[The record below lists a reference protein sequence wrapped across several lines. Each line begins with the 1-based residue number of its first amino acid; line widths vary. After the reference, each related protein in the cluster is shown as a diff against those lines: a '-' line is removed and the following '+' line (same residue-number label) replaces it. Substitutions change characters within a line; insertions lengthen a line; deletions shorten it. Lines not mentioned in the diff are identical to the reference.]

1 MKNGT
6 KVTTAAMWKARRAEI
21 LDDFEREVYGR
32 RPKNI
37 PKVTWTVTST
47 TDSTSGTIPTIVK
60 QLVGHVDNSAAPAIN
75 VDIQATLT
83 TPKNAS
89 GPVPVMLIFSGAGF
103 GFPAAAPAARA
114 GGAPAAAV
122 PARGP
127 APAPTPCDNPT
138 AKAYFAAHPDGPPP
152 APVAA
157 RGAGA
162 PGGFGRGAGGT
173 PPAPCSTGPCAQL
186 LARGWGYATFNTG
199 SVQADNGGGLTAG
212 IIGLV
217 NKGQHRA
224 PDDWGV
230 LSAWAW
236 GASRVLDYFETDKA
250 VDAKMVGLEGHS
262 RWGKATIVA
271 MAFDERFAIA
281 YVSSSGEGGAK
292 LHRRKF
298 GELVQNV
305 AATNEYHWMAE
316 NHTKYAADWNAM
328 PVDSHE
334 LDRAVRAAARLHQR
348 RQGTEHESG
357 RHHQAE
363 GRRHRRGDQR
373 RVGGRERQL
382 PGRRGREP
390 GLQAA
395 RREAAVHHAVPADRN
410 AGRRR
415 HRVPPAQRR
424 PHRRAELADVPG
436 HDGEVCEEEIA
447 FVMNKPGTFLIF
459 AAVLGALASG
469 CRGTQRSSGGKD
481 VPVTKTLKM
490 KIPDKVAFV
499 IWSVLRGDHCSVQI
513 GSPEAPNVSRTQLWL
528 LKSDGTAIPQ
538 AQNPVRLNVAMANR
552 SQALAIYDFT
562 SAGCAKAVSV
572 VLNVDDQFLV
582 EPLN

>member
-1 MKNGT
+1 MRLIGSTLCVLTIGTLLRLTGQAPAGPGPVQMTAAQDHQRMMDALHITRIPPGPRSGCPETYDEATANPFPVLPDPLTMKSGK
-6 KVTTAAMWKARRAEI
+6 KVTTAAMWKERRAEI
-21 LDDFEREVYGR
+21 LEDFEREIYGR

-47 TDSTSGTIPTIVK
+47 TDSTSGDIPTVVK

-103 GFPAAAPAARA
+103 GFPAPPRA
-114 GGAPAAAV
+114 GGVPAAV

-127 APAPTPCDNPT
+127 AAPPTPCDNAT
-138 AKAYFAAHPDGPPP
+138 ARAYFSVHPDGPPP
-152 APVAA
+152 APAAA

-162 PGGFGRGAGGT
+162 PGGFGRGAGAT
-173 PPAPCSTGPCAQL
+173 PPAPCSTGPCPQL

-199 SVQADNGGGLTAG
+199 SVQADNGGGLTSG

-217 NKGQHRA
+217 NKGQPRK

-292 LHRRKF
+292 LHRRKY

-316 NHTKYAADWNAM
+316 NHTKYASDWNAM

-334 LDRAVRAAARLHQR
+334 LIALAAPRPVFISAGKGPNANPDGTVKLNEDGSAEAINDAWVDAKGSFLAAAGASPVYKLLGARPLST
-348 RQGTEHESG
+348 TEFPPIETLVD
-357 RHHQAE
+357 
-363 GRRHRRGDQR
+363 GD
-373 RVGGRERQL
+373 
-382 PGRRGREP
+382 
-390 GLQAA
+390 
-395 RREAAVHHAVPADRN
+395 
-410 AGRRR
+410 
-415 HRVPPAQRR
+415 
-424 PHRRAELADVPG
+424 
-436 HDGEVCEEEIA
+436 IA
-447 FVMNKPGTFLIF
+447 FRQHSGGHTDAPNWPTFLN
-459 AAVLGALASG
+459 
-469 CRGTQRSSGGKD
+469 
-481 VPVTKTLKM
+481 M
-490 KIPDKVAFV
+490 
-499 IWSVLRGDHCSVQI
+499 
-513 GSPEAPNVSRTQLWL
+513 
-528 LKSDGTAIPQ
+528 
-538 AQNPVRLNVAMANR
+538 MAR
-552 SQALAIYDFT
+552 YV
-562 SAGCAKAVSV
+562 KKK
-572 VLNVDDQFLV
+572 
-582 EPLN
+582 